1 MRRLLLRCTAA
12 MALAGAMVLGPDG
25 VRVAAAQ
32 SICVADCNGDGAVFV
47 NELVSAVSIA
57 LGVAAPSLC
66 PGADA
71 NGDGQVTIAELVDAV
86 SDALYGCGVT
96 PPTPPPTRTP
106 TTTPTATSVPTATA
120 TTGVDVSGR
129 WRSDQLR
136 VTSSS
141 CPEQVTQVVRNEIRA
156 GLFNCQFDVAQQGAM
171 ADVFVQCPD
180 DDGFSTTGAVDP
192 AGQLTFAFTNQ
203 DEEDGCRYTTT
214 DTVTGDLSHSP
225 TEISATFDYDFQPEC
240 GIADCRVAIAGR
252 LRRVDGVGR

>member
-1 MRRLLLRCTAA
+1 
-12 MALAGAMVLGPDG
+12 MALAGVMLLG
-25 VRVAAAQ
+25 REAAAQ
-32 SICVADCNGDGAVFV
+32 PVCVADCNDDGSVLV

-57 LGVAAPSLC
+57 LGAAAPGLC

-86 SDALYGCGVT
+86 SDALYGCGVV

-106 TTTPTATSVPTATA
+106 TTTPTVTAMPTATP
-120 TTGVDVSGR
+120 TIGVDVSGR
-129 WRSDQLR
+129 WLSDQLR
-136 VTSSS
+136 LTSSS
-141 CPEQVTQVVRNEIRA
+141 CSEPVTQVVRNEIRA

-192 AGQLTFAFTNQ
+192 AGQLTFAVTNQ

-225 TEISATFDYDFQPEC
+225 TEVSATFDYDFEPEC
-240 GIADCRVAIAGR
+240 GIADCRIAIAGR
-252 LRRVDGVGR
+252 LRQVDSASRQEASAALRQ